1 MKFLCRLI
9 VAAALI
15 AMPAL
20 AGAATWQIDPAH
32 ASVEF
37 RVKHLMVAWVKG
49 SFPDVAGTVDIDEA
63 DLSKSKASV
72 TIAAASI
79 DTNHAKRDEHLR
91 SADFL
96 DTANFPTMTF
106 VADKIVAENGQLR
119 QVTGDLTIR
128 GTTRQVTLTVNEL
141 TPAIQDPW
149 GKTRRGVSATTEIN
163 RKDFGLT
170 WNKALEAGGV
180 VVGDEVRISLD
191 IELIRQ

>member
-1 MKFLCRLI
+1 MKLLCRLI
-9 VAAALI
+9 VAAALLAI
-15 AMPAL
+15 PVL

-32 ASVEF
+32 ATVEF

-72 TIAAASI
+72 TIASASI

-106 VADKIVAENGQLR
+106 VADKIVAESGQLR
-119 QVTGDLTIR
+119 QVTGNLTIR

>member
-1 MKFLCRLI
+1 MKLLCRLL
-9 VAAALI
+9 VAAALLAI
-15 AMPAL
+15 PVL

-72 TIAAASI
+72 TIASASI

-106 VADKIVAENGQLR
+106 VADKIVAESGQLR

>member
-15 AMPAL
+15 AIPVL

-32 ASVEF
+32 ATVEF

-72 TIAAASI
+72 TIATASI

-141 TPAIQDPW
+141 TPAIKDPW

-163 RKDFGLT
+163 RKNFGLT

>member
-9 VAAALI
+9 VAAALLAI
-15 AMPAL
+15 PVL

-63 DLSKSKASV
+63 DLSKSKTSV
-72 TIAAASI
+72 TIATASI

-106 VADKIVAENGQLR
+106 VADKIVAESGQLR

-141 TPAIQDPW
+141 TPAIKDPW
-149 GKTRRGVSATTEIN
+149 GKTRRGVSATTEVN

>member
-9 VAAALI
+9 VAAALL
-15 AMPAL
+15 AVPVL

-63 DLSKSKASV
+63 DLSKSKVSV
-72 TIAAASI
+72 TIASASI

-106 VADKIVAENGQLR
+106 VADKIVAESGQLR

-141 TPAIQDPW
+141 TPAIKDPW

>member
-1 MKFLCRLI
+1 MKLLCRLL
-9 VAAALI
+9 VAAALLAI
-15 AMPAL
+15 PVL

-72 TIAAASI
+72 TIATASI

-106 VADKIVAENGQLR
+106 VADKIVAESGQLR

-141 TPAIQDPW
+141 TPAIKDPW

-163 RKDFGLT
+163 RKNFGLT

>member
-15 AMPAL
+15 AMPVL

-49 SFPDVAGTVDIDEA
+49 SFPEVAGTVDIDEA

-72 TIAAASI
+72 TIATASI

-91 SADFL
+91 SVDFL
-96 DTANFPTMTF
+96 DAANFPTMTF

-141 TPAIQDPW
+141 TPAIKDPW

-170 WNKALEAGGV
+170 WNKALETGGV